1 MIITK
6 AALGR
11 VSEQYIRN
19 RSMTAMNEAVGQ
31 VKRASRVG
39 EITVFLSH
47 KHDEAKE
54 LKDAIALL
62 HSLGVSVYVDW
73 MDEGMPSVTSGKTAE
88 RIKQKIQAN
97 KKFILL
103 ATDAAVAS
111 KWCNWEL
118 GYGDA
123 HKYIKHI
130 ALLPIA
136 ENDGT
141 WKGSEYLQIYPAI
154 ESDNTIGAGGY
165 VVKHGTT
172 RVSLAEWLRR

>member
-1 MIITK
+1 MILTK
-6 AALGR
+6 TALGR

-19 RSMTAMNEAVGQ
+19 KSFSAMNEAVGQ
-31 VKRASRVG
+31 VKRLSRAD

-47 KHDEAKE
+47 KHDEMKE
-54 LKDAIALL
+54 LTDAIALL

-73 MDEGMPSVTSGKTAE
+73 MDEGMPSVTSEKTAE
-88 RIKQKIQAN
+88 RIKHKIQTN
-97 KKFILL
+97 KKFVFL

-123 HKYIKHI
+123 CKYSKDIS
-130 ALLPIA
+130 LLPVA

-141 WKGSEYLQIYPAI
+141 WKGTEYLRIYPSI
-154 ESDNTIGAGGY
+154 ESDNQLGSNGY
-165 VVKHGTT
+165 VVKHGAT
-172 RVSLAEWLRR
+172 RISLVDWLRR

>member
-1 MIITK
+1 MILTK
-6 AALGR
+6 TALGR
-11 VSEQYIRN
+11 VSEQFIRN
-19 RSMTAMNEAVGQ
+19 RTITAMNEAVGQ

-73 MDEGMPSVTSGKTAE
+73 MDDGMPSVTSGKTAE
-88 RIKQKIQAN
+88 RIKQKIQTN

-123 HKYIKHI
+123 HKYLKDI
-130 ALLPIA
+130 ALLPVA

-154 ESDNTIGAGGY
+154 EIENQAGGAAY
-165 VVKHGTT
+165 IVKHGTT
-172 RVSLAEWLRR
+172 RVSLVEWLRR

>member
-1 MIITK
+1 MILTK
-6 AALGR
+6 AGLSR
-11 VSEQYIRN
+11 VSEQFIRN
-19 RSMTAMNEAVGQ
+19 RTIVAMNEAVGQ

-39 EITVFLSH
+39 EITVLLSH

-123 HKYIKHI
+123 HKYVKDI
-130 ALLPIA
+130 ALLPVA

-141 WKGSEYLQIYPAI
+141 WKGTEYLQIYPAI
-154 ESDNTIGAGGY
+154 ESDNQGGMVGY
-165 VVKHGTT
+165 FVKHSAT

>member
-1 MIITK
+1 MILTK
-6 AALGR
+6 AALNR
-11 VSEQYIRN
+11 VSEQFIRN
-19 RSMTAMNEAVGQ
+19 RSIVAMNEAVGQ

-39 EITVFLSH
+39 EIAVFLSH

-73 MDEGMPSVTSGKTAE
+73 MDEGMPSVTSGQTAE

-103 ATDAAVAS
+103 ATDAAIAS

-123 HKYIKHI
+123 HKYVKDI
-130 ALLPIA
+130 ALLPVA

-141 WKGSEYLQIYPAI
+141 RAWPAPI
-154 ESDNTIGAGGY
+154 ST
-165 VVKHGTT
+165 
-172 RVSLAEWLRR
+172 

>member
-1 MIITK
+1 MILTK

-11 VSEQYIRN
+11 VTETYIRN
-19 RSMTAMNEAVGQ
+19 RSITAMNEAVGQ
-31 VKRASRVG
+31 VKRASRTG
-39 EITVFLSH
+39 EVTVFLSH

-62 HSLGVSVYVDW
+62 NSLGVSVYVDW
-73 MDEGMPSVTSGKTAE
+73 MDEGMPSVTSGRTAE
-88 RIKQKIQAN
+88 RIKQKIQNN

-103 ATDAAVAS
+103 ATDAVIAS

-123 HKYIKHI
+123 HKYSKDI
-130 ALLPIA
+130 ALLPVA

-154 ESDNTIGAGGY
+154 ESDNQVGTVGY
-165 VVKHGTT
+165 VVKHGET
-172 RVSLAEWLRR
+172 RVSLVEWLRR

>member
-1 MIITK
+1 MILTK
-6 AALGR
+6 AALSNAG
-11 VSEQYIRN
+11 VQFLRN
-19 RSMTAMNEAVGQ
+19 SSAAAFNEAIGQ
-31 VKRASRVG
+31 VKRASRVD

-54 LKDAIALL
+54 LKDTIALL

-73 MDEGMPSVTSGKTAE
+73 MDEAMPSTTSGKTAE
-88 RIKQKIQAN
+88 RIKQKIKAN

-103 ATDAAVAS
+103 ATDAAIAS

-123 HKYIKHI
+123 HKYSHNI
-130 ALLPIA
+130 ALFPVA

-141 WKGSEYLQIYPAI
+141 WKGNEYLQIYPFVEYDKLLYMPI
-154 ESDNTIGAGGY
+154 Y
-165 VVKHGTT
+165 FVKHGTT
-172 RVSLAEWLRR
+172 RVSLADWLRR

>member
-1 MIITK
+1 MILTK
-6 AALGR
+6 ADLGR
-11 VSEQYIRN
+11 VGAQFVAIKS
-19 RSMTAMNEAVGQ
+19 SVAVNEAIGQ
-31 VKRASRVG
+31 VKRASRIG

-47 KHDEAKE
+47 KHEEGKE
-54 LKDAIALL
+54 LKDAIMLL

-73 MDEGMPSVTSGKTAE
+73 MDEDMPRVTSGATADRLKE
-88 RIKQKIQAN
+88 KIRTN

-130 ALLPIA
+130 ALLPVA
-136 ENDGT
+136 ENDRT
-141 WKGSEYLQIYPAI
+141 WKGNEYLHIYPAI
-154 ESDNTIGAGGY
+154 EKDDYPGSNKYI
-165 VVKHGTT
+165 VKHKGTQ
-172 RVSLAEWLRR
+172 VPLVDWLRN